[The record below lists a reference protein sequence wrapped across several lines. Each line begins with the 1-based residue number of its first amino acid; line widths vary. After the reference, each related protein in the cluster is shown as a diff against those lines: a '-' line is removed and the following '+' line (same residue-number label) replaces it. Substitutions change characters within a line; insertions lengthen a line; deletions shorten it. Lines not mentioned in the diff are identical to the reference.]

1 MGRREKQA
9 WTAPWPTGGP
19 RRGQA
24 GEARLYPRSS
34 RKPSVLRSVGNSA
47 RLRQRP
53 WELVGDTRRGEL
65 ESDKTVPPLP
75 LRVEGMEDM
84 AENDPAGSG
93 T

>member
-1 MGRREKQA
+1 MANRRPKERPGR
-9 WTAPWPTGGP
+9 G
-19 RRGQA
+19 GQA
-24 GEARLYPRSS
+24 LPTQF

-53 WELVGDTRRGEL
+53 WELVGDTRRGEP